1 MAAHAPSTTAS
12 YPRWWFVLA
21 IWSAWGLL
29 LATQVTW
36 YTSLGTKP
44 SSYVAATLTEAGSV
58 DLARYL
64 GPEVFVV
71 RGRFLGMGD
80 AGLLVSVSSVE
91 LKRGTEVSWAGET
104 IVLPRDAVAAV
115 DVRRLAKGR
124 TVLLA
129 GAGAGG
135 LVFTTLAFSLVGS
148 SNAVVAG
155 GGHSGKH

>member
-1 MAAHAPSTTAS
+1 MSRWSIVVAVLGAGTGCYDYHPLTTS
-12 YPRWWFVLA
+12 SPDP
-21 IWSAWGLL
+21 G
-29 LATQVTW
+29 
-36 YTSLGTKP
+36 
-44 SSYVAATLTEAGSV
+44 SYVAATLTEAGSA
-58 DLARYL
+58 DLARSV

-71 RGRFLGMGD
+71 RGRYLGMGD

-91 LKRGTEVSWAGET
+91 LKRGTEVAWAGET
-104 IVLPRDAVAAV
+104 IELPRAAVAAV

>member
-1 MAAHAPSTTAS
+1 
-12 YPRWWFVLA
+12 
-21 IWSAWGLL
+21 
-29 LATQVTW
+29 
-36 YTSLGTKP
+36 
-44 SSYVAATLTEAGSV
+44 
-58 DLARYL
+58 
-64 GPEVFVV
+64 
-71 RGRFLGMGD
+71 MGD

>member
-1 MAAHAPSTTAS
+1 MSRWSIVVAVLGAGTGCYDYHPLTTPS
-12 YPRWWFVLA
+12 PDP
-21 IWSAWGLL
+21 G
-29 LATQVTW
+29 
-36 YTSLGTKP
+36 
-44 SSYVAATLTEAGSV
+44 SYVAATLTEAGSAE
-58 DLARYL
+58 LARWV

-71 RGRFLGMGD
+71 RGRCLGMGD

-91 LKRGTEVSWAGET
+91 LKRGTEVAWAGET
-104 IVLPRDAVAAV
+104 IVLPRAAIAAV